1 MLELVRWQFCT
12 MGDDGGGE
20 PSVDD
25 EPTAPTSL
33 HRYLDHWGS
42 EHHEMYLR
50 VRQTFLEYAAGLQSV
65 FDRVIDGMLAQEQ
78 SEERREAEAEGKSE
92 DEGKERS
99 EDNATKRPAA
109 GRREQLVRTS
119 LRVMSADEKRWF
131 AQEVARVCGEPDEET
146 ALRYRALL
154 FEMKKESCASAREL
168 MARSTSSSSRTSSL
182 ASRTTRSS
190 LSDLE
195 LKKKKKKI
203 ERNGVWGFE
212 ESVP

>member
-1 MLELVRWQFCT
+1 MLELVRWRFCT
-12 MGDDGGGE
+12 MSDGGGGGE
-20 PSVDD
+20 SSVDD
-25 EPTAPTSL
+25 EPTAATS

-65 FDRVIDGMLAQEQ
+65 FDRVVDGMLTQER

-92 DEGKERS
+92 DEDEDEAESESESEGKERS
-99 EDNATKRPAA
+99 KDNATKRPAA

-131 AQEVARVCGEPDEET
+131 AQEVARVCGEPDEEM

-168 MARSTSSSSRTSSL
+168 MAKVHTKFL
-182 ASRTTRSS
+182 E
-190 LSDLE
+190 DL
-195 LKKKKKKI
+195 LF
-203 ERNGVWGFE
+203 GVKNNK
-212 ESVP
+212 VLLV

>member
-20 PSVDD
+20 PGPDD
-25 EPTAPTSL
+25 EPTAPTS

-78 SEERREAEAEGKSE
+78 SEERREAEGEGKSE
-92 DEGKERS
+92 DEDEAESESEGKERR

-119 LRVMSADEKRWF
+119 LRVMGADEKRWF

-154 FEMKKESCASAREL
+154 FEMKKECCASAREL
-168 MARSTSSSSRTSSL
+168 MAKVHIKFL
-182 ASRTTRSS
+182 E
-190 LSDLE
+190 DL
-195 LKKKKKKI
+195 LF
-203 ERNGVWGFE
+203 GVKNNK
-212 ESVP
+212 VLLV